1 MIQTGDW
8 ISELKIYL
16 YKENF
21 EFKGPGGQS
30 KMFPVPNPTRKLVA
44 FRLFSEIKTR
54 KKLVL
59 VQNGIH
65 LLSLQTYNV
74 QPGPEILRFFSSVL
88 CLPPHSG
95 LQFVVI
101 G

>member
-21 EFKGPGGQS
+21 EFNGPGGQS
-30 KMFPVPNPTRKLVA
+30 KMFPVPNPTIKLVA

-54 KKLVL
+54 
-59 VQNGIH
+59 
-65 LLSLQTYNV
+65 
-74 QPGPEILRFFSSVL
+74 
-88 CLPPHSG
+88 
-95 LQFVVI
+95 
-101 G
+101 

>member
-54 KKLVL
+54 KTS
-59 VQNGIH
+59 
-65 LLSLQTYNV
+65 LSSKWH
-74 QPGPEILRFFSSVL
+74 SSTV
-88 CLPPHSG
+88 
-95 LQFVVI
+95 FANI
-101 G
+101 